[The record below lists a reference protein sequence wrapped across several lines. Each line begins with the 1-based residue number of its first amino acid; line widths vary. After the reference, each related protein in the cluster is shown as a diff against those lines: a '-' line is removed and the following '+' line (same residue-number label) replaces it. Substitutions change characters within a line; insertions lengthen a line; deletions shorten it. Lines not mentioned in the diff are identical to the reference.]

1 MNGAYLFQVNVTEYR
16 EAETVQSKD
25 GSFIRLTTLFK
36 DTAECKGHVSVQTC
50 DLHGGIT
57 KIPIRMNS
65 GEVVLT
71 GTWKDDEFIET
82 R

>member
-16 EAETVQSKD
+16 EAETIQSKD

-36 DTAECKGHVSVQTC
+36 DTAECKDYLSIQTC

-57 KIPIRMNS
+57 KVPIRINS
-65 GEVVLT
+65 GEVVLA

-82 R
+82 K